1 MLPDDVIFRKDDEG
15 HFMYFC
21 VEGSLNVLSSD
32 GKRVVNT
39 IQAGGYFG
47 EIALFT
53 KFQRKATIK
62 ATTFCLLKEI
72 SLEELNLVLESFP
85 NEKEHLKQ
93 LVTQRHKQQI
103 AKQKAPIA
111 LAEEVN
117 AECVQLIGSVGV
129 NEVISVNDKN
139 SSSES
144 FSD

>member
-1 MLPDDVIFRKDDEG
+1 
-15 HFMYFC
+15 MYFC

-53 KFQRKATIK
+53 KSQRNATVK

-85 NEKEHLKQ
+85 YEKEDLKQ
-93 LVTQRHKQQI
+93 LVTLRHKQQI
-103 AKQKAPIA
+103 VNKKAPIA
-111 LAEEVN
+111 IAEEVN
-117 AECVQLIGSVGV
+117 AECVQLIGSMGGH
-129 NEVISVNDKN
+129 EAISVSDEN
-139 SSSES
+139 SFSES
-144 FSD
+144 VSHQSD